1 MNMLAP
7 STLGKNTGF
16 SRFFALVCCLCGMVA
31 GLGTLGGCT
40 DTLSDRDIEVIPL
53 AEVRQLTSKPQ
64 SIALIDPRSSSEFSK
79 GRLPGAVNI
88 TLPQVDDQKDSL
100 DPRLAG
106 YKSLIVY
113 GNDPGSAVARA
124 MTKRLMRAGA
134 KNVKLFSGGLA
145 EWSGNGL
152 KIESDPPVS
161 PAPASR

>member
-1 MNMLAP
+1 MLFQVI
-7 STLGKNTGF
+7 LGKTTTF
-16 SRFFALVCCLCGMVA
+16 ARLSALVCVLCGISA
-31 GLGTLGGCT
+31 GLGGCQ

-64 SIALIDPRSSSEFSK
+64 QVALIDPRSPGEFSQ
-79 GRLPGAVNI
+79 GRIPGAVNI
-88 TLPQVDDQKDSL
+88 TLPEVEDQKDSL

-106 YKSLIVY
+106 YKALIVY

-124 MTKRLMRAGA
+124 MTKRLMRAGG

-152 KIESDPPVS
+152 KIDRDPAVTPIA
-161 PAPASR
+161 PAPSR